1 MYSKYISSTFSSQ
14 VLLHF
19 YGEMNFPVSWKI
31 KSRGFRGSM
40 FLSILQFF
48 KGGEAKAQKKAALY
62 CFQRQNNILLKKKK
76 TVDGTRTRVGW
87 SLVLSAFFFSLSNP
101 SQPSWC
107 KDKGPESPKPW
118 VRPPSLLF
126 TSCMTM
132 YKSLRAFQCP
142 YKDRVKVM

>member
-1 MYSKYISSTFSSQ
+1 MYSKYISSMFSSQ

-19 YGEMNFPVSWKI
+19 YGEMDFPVSWKI

-40 FLSILQFF
+40 FLSIRQFF
-48 KGGEAKAQKKAALY
+48 KGGEAKAQEKAALY
-62 CFQRQNNILLKKKK
+62 CFQRQNNILFKKK
-76 TVDGTRTRVGW
+76 TTRWHQNQSGVIAG
-87 SLVLSAFFFSLSNP
+87 SVCICFSLSNP

-118 VRPPSLLF
+118 VRPSSLLF

-132 YKSLRAFQCP
+132 YKSLRAFQCS